1 MPNPNSDTEFI
12 VVQPYCQKQ
21 KNKGVYDEVWGEIVE
36 GSDDSNDEEEE
47 KMLET
52 QETPRAPLR

>member
-21 KNKGVYDEVWGEIVE
+21 MNKGLYDEVWGEI
-36 GSDDSNDEEEE
+36 GDYNSDDSDEEEE
-47 KMLET
+47 EKGDES
-52 QETPRAPLR
+52 

>member
-21 KNKGVYDEVWGEIVE
+21 MNKGVYDEVWGEIVE
-36 GSDDSNDEEEE
+36 GSDNEDDKEEE
-47 KMLET
+47 KVLES
-52 QETPRAPLR
+52 PIVPLR